1 MHAGLD
7 KIYFDHSQTRHQQH
21 LPPMQAT
28 PPFIER
34 RENLF
39 FWRRRSRFFPPR
51 TSVHASSDPCGD
63 VWSIIQPLEI
73 AYHTSD
79 PAFLSQSWQ
88 KRKVRAGL
96 GIISFSSTCLARGEK
111 LKNSGTVKQ
120 NSGADRSLCPLQAM
134 PVFNMQFELESL
146 LSLLEK
152 DNW

>member
-7 KIYFDHSQTRHQQH
+7 KIYFDRSQTRHQPH

-63 VWSIIQPLEI
+63 VRSIIQPLEI

-96 GIISFSSTCLARGEK
+96 GIISFSSTCLARGK
-111 LKNSGTVKQ
+111 RLRTLALQ
-120 NSGADRSLCPLQAM
+120 NKILAPKDRS
-134 PVFNMQFELESL
+134 V
-146 LSLLEK
+146 LSKQCVYSICSGHRIILI
-152 DNW
+152 

>member
-73 AYHTSD
+73 VYQRPSLLIPKLTGKK
-79 PAFLSQSWQ
+79 SQS
-88 KRKVRAGL
+88 RIGNHL
-96 GIISFSSTCLARGEK
+96 IFLHMPCPGET
-111 LKNSGTVKQ
+111 LKNSGTAKQ
-120 NSGADRSLCPLQAM
+120 NSGTKRSLCPLQAM
-134 PVFNMQFELESL
+134 RVFNMQWPPYYFDLVLVYVL
-146 LSLLEK
+146 LC
-152 DNW
+152 